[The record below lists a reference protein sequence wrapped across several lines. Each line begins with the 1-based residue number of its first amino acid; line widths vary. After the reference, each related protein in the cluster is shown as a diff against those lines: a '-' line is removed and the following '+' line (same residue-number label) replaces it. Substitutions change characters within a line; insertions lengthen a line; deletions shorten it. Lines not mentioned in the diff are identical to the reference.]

1 MILPTLTHRT
11 MLLRVLTAVVMI
23 PVVVALVW
31 FGPPALLAAAAAGVA
46 IVALAEFLDLGARIG
61 LRPFRKWTLVCAA
74 GLFYAQYSLGLVE
87 THTLGGG
94 ESIVRNAAGGV
105 VSIEAALLI
114 FVFGAAGIA
123 MGTRRPLHDI
133 LPAISIGAA
142 GLLFVALP
150 FSYFVRMGEI
160 AGVGRELVLFTLCL
174 VWAGDMFAYFIGR
187 SLGSIP
193 MAPALSP
200 KKTWEGALG
209 NVVGSLLVAVFF
221 SHWMQTDM
229 VTMLVIAGLGNI
241 AGQMGDLVESAYKR
255 GAGVKDS
262 SSLLPG
268 HGGMLDRVD
277 SLIFAAPVVWAA
289 YTWLAMRNMGGG
301 SV

>member
-1 MILPTLTHRT
+1 MV
-11 MLLRVLTAVVMI
+11 LRVLTAVVMI

-31 FGPPALLAAAAAGVA
+31 FGPPAVLAAAAAAVA
-46 IVALAEFLDLGARIG
+46 IVALAEFLDLGARLG

-74 GLFYAQYSLGLVE
+74 GFFYAQYSLGLVE
-87 THTLGGG
+87 THALGWG
-94 ESIVRNAAGGV
+94 ESIVRDAAGGV
-105 VSIEAALLI
+105 ISIEAVLLI
-114 FVFGAAGIA
+114 FIFGAAGIA
-123 MGTRRPLHDI
+123 MGTHRPLHDT
-133 LPAISIGAA
+133 LPAISIGSA

-150 FSYFVRMGEI
+150 FSYFVRMNEI
-160 AGVGRELVLFTLCL
+160 AGVGRQLVLFTLCL
-174 VWAGDMFAYFIGR
+174 VWAGDIFAYFIGR

-209 NVVGSLLVAVFF
+209 NVLGSLLVAVLF
-221 SHWMQTDM
+221 SRWMQTDM

-289 YTWLAMRNMGGG
+289 YAWFAMRNL
-301 SV
+301 

>member
-1 MILPTLTHRT
+1 MSLRTQTHRT
-11 MLLRVLTAVVMI
+11 AVLRVLTALVMI
-23 PVVVALVW
+23 PVVVAFVW
-31 FGPPALLAAAAAGVA
+31 FDPPALLAAAAAAVTL
-46 IVALAEFLDLGARIG
+46 VALAEFLDLGARIG
-61 LRPFRKWTLVCAA
+61 LRPFRKWTLISAA
-74 GLFYAQYSLGLVE
+74 GLFYAQYAAGLVE
-87 THTLGGG
+87 THALAGGA
-94 ESIVRNAAGGV
+94 SIVRNAAVGV
-105 VSIEAALLI
+105 VSIEAVLLI

-133 LPAISIGAA
+133 LPAIAIGSA

-150 FSYFVRMGEI
+150 FSYFVRMSEI
-160 AGVGRELVLFTLCL
+160 AGVGRQLVLFTLCL

-187 SLGSIP
+187 SFGSLP

-221 SHWMQTDM
+221 SRWMQTDM
-229 VTMLVIAGLGNI
+229 LTMLLIAGLGNI

-277 SLIFAAPVVWAA
+277 SLIFAAPVVWAMYA
-289 YTWLAMRNMGGG
+289 WLAVRNL
-301 SV
+301 

>member
-1 MILPTLTHRT
+1 MILRTLTQRT
-11 MLLRVLTAVVMI
+11 TILRVLTAVLMI
-23 PVVVALVW
+23 PAVVALVW
-31 FGPPALLAAAAAGVA
+31 FGPLPVLAAAAAAVA
-46 IVALAEFLDLGARIG
+46 IVALSEFLDLGAHLG
-61 LRPFRKWTLVCAA
+61 LRPFRKWTFVCAA
-74 GLFYAQYSLGLVE
+74 GLFYAQYCAGLVE
-87 THTLGGG
+87 THALGWG
-94 ESIVRNAAGGV
+94 ESIVRDAAGGV
-105 VSIEAALLI
+105 LSIEAVLLI
-114 FVFGAAGIA
+114 FIFGAAAIA
-123 MGTRRPLHDI
+123 MGTSRPLHDI

-150 FSYFVRMGEI
+150 FSYFVRMSEI
-160 AGVGRELVLFTLCL
+160 AGVGRQLVLFTLCL
-174 VWAGDMFAYFIGR
+174 IWAGDIFAYFIGR

-193 MAPALSP
+193 MARALSP

-221 SHWMQTDM
+221 SRWMQTDM
-229 VTMLVIAGLGNI
+229 LTMLVIAGLGNI
-241 AGQMGDLVESAYKR
+241 AGQLGDLVESAYKR

-289 YTWLAMRNMGGG
+289 YAWFAMRNL
-301 SV
+301 